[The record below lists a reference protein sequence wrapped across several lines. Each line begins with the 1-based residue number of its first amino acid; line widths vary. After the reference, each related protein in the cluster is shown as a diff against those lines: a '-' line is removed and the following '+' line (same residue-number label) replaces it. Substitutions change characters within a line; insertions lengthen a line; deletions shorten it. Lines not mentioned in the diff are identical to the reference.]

1 MAAIPKQQDRPLPVL
16 AEELRTTLTPVL
28 GYLDLMLDT
37 EVERATEQQLQW
49 IGSVERQLYSLRSLS
64 DELIEFFGEWRNGS
78 PESELN
84 LERRPE

>member
-1 MAAIPKQQDRPLPVL
+1 MAAVPKQQDRPLPVL

-28 GYLDLMLDT
+28 GYLDLMLDA

-78 PESELN
+78 PGSELD
-84 LERRPE
+84 LERLPE

>member
-1 MAAIPKQQDRPLPVL
+1 MAAIRKQQDRPLPIL

-28 GYLDLMLDT
+28 GYLDLMLD
-37 EVERATEQQLQW
+37 EDVERATEQQLQW

-78 PESELN
+78 PGSELE

>member
-1 MAAIPKQQDRPLPVL
+1 MAAVPKQQDRPLPVL

-28 GYLDLMLDT
+28 GYLDLMLDA

-78 PESELN
+78 PGSELE
-84 LERRPE
+84 LERLPE

>member
-1 MAAIPKQQDRPLPVL
+1 MAAVPKQQDRPLPVL

-28 GYLDLMLDT
+28 GYLDLMLDA

-64 DELIEFFGEWRNGS
+64 DELIEFCGE
-78 PESELN
+78 
-84 LERRPE
+84 